1 MGAENTN
8 LVLKVYKTKNDAE
21 RDQNA
26 LHAHDAFGNDIA
38 NDNQPSGYNYFTH
51 EKYYYRIE
59 ANEPVK
65 EFYIDWDDGDDNDPK
80 GNANFSLIK
89 LENPST
95 FAVTEHIYTRDPK
108 FVGTE
113 AGRSVSDNNTVDAR
127 GFRPKLRVTGV
138 NGLKSKFYMPSGGRF
153 EGITQL
159 VNQGGLT
166 AQRATD
172 RYIVESD
179 NNATSDV
186 RNSGRI
192 PIFYPTPK
200 PPISVLRADKKL
212 VYAGINNELLV
223 GGDTYQI
230 AIDDLDIASGT
241 GTVTLDTDF
250 GGKWEIYP
258 GNKVIL
264 DLSNSDYDE
273 TVEVADVTAG
283 NVFTYS
289 TKLRTADGSAAI
301 ADVSNLTGTA
311 TVTTHRGAF
320 LSLVSNPT
328 VQSARTGVE
337 VEVTYRTT
345 GKKITVGTTANSGDR
360 GDIRTDVLSF
370 GGTTTTST
378 GVLEVLKVELL
389 DLNEATAADT
399 TTALYPGERIGL
411 KVDDINSEKVFSQY
425 KMIAEVSLGSPI
437 VSTLDKRFNVTYDA
451 TESFSRVSDHE
462 IADYYIDTG
471 HDHWMM
477 HARGGTDHIQITN
490 DEQVSDVFAD
500 FRSDV
505 LKVVGGVK
513 TTSYSF
519 VPGFEFLD
527 EDNRWLPKQVLAR
540 SQVRARPDTS
550 LYPES
555 VYPNAN
561 YSNNAK
567 INYSYL
573 THWRDEGSTFGVRT
587 FSPRTM
593 EPPTV
598 INGEDYADVNSGVNY
613 SAGYYPDRPS
623 DIVSSN
629 LLAFR
634 GNRDPNDWTP
644 LGVGKHATGY
654 NNKLW
659 GGPGST
665 SGLIMH
671 WADVNTDHRVGGQVN
686 TTSDIPTT
694 LNDIDN
700 MNYLMTC
707 SQDKFTEIYFKLNH
721 GYYIMDTAETATDG
735 STTDARYFYHS
746 TPEPYQGAAAP
757 SAVSTLTDSGNNGTK
772 KFRHQSNQVSGFYTA
787 ALSNTNYEVT
797 ISDLDADASGSSND
811 TSPVIVTVTTSTDHG
826 LRVGDEV
833 FIDCQETIT
842 GTASGGDTN
851 TLIDSGVLTQTPD
864 NYWWNAK
871 LKITAG
877 NNVGA
882 TFAVVSSDAS
892 AASIDV
898 RPELQTSDDTVDHFG
913 ENFDST
919 SVYTLTKDR
928 SECVVVQEVTSDT
941 RFKYTS
947 ERFFTDVNPG
957 TGGLVAHDKD
967 NLTGTVRGIATW
979 KPLPYID
986 KTRYEKHSY
995 DSKDTT
1001 FYTSGVFKWEEPED
1015 WIKIDPARIPDRL
1028 WPQGQF
1034 QGLHTGSDDSFS
1046 SDEGT
1051 LGINVFDHEN
1061 RWDEEFPKYG
1071 IMWVIDTNNGLATT
1085 TVDTVQEER
1094 FIDTVVEH
1102 CFISS
1107 EPHCV
1112 TVNVVDP
1119 MHVSLNSRAISQSV
1133 SYTHKG
1139 KYQIIED
1146 RMGMAEIR
1154 KIGNS
1159 GGTVTFGG
1167 VDLKDQDGSTFTR
1180 DKFHQYQRRGTP
1192 IYLDM
1197 DHKSGG
1203 STRFFGVIIEMSED
1217 HPVGLQNAKFG
1228 ITMQVSHI
1236 LQIDSSGHKLEDGFI
1251 SLGGDPLD
1259 ESSYIR

>member
-8 LVLKVYKTKNDAE
+8 LVIKVYKTKNDAE

-26 LHAHDAFGNDIA
+26 LHAHDSTGFDIA

-65 EFYIDWDDGDDNDPK
+65 EFYIDWDDGDDNDPD

-89 LENPST
+89 LDTPQT
-95 FAVTEHIYTRDPK
+95 FAITEHIYTRDPK

-113 AGRSVSDNNTVDAR
+113 DGRNVSEGNTVDTT
-127 GFRPKLRVTGV
+127 GFRPKIRVTGID
-138 NGLKSKFYMPSGGRF
+138 GLKSKFYMPSGGRF
-153 EGITQL
+153 EGITQM
-159 VNQGGLT
+159 VNEGGLT
-166 AQRATD
+166 NKRATD
-172 RYIVESD
+172 RYIIESD
-179 NNATSDV
+179 NSNSSSV
-186 RNSGRI
+186 SNSGRI

-200 PPISVLRADKKL
+200 PPISVLRADKKM
-212 VYAGINNELLV
+212 VYAGINNNLLI

-230 AIDDLDIASGT
+230 TIDDLDITSGNA
-241 GTVTLDTDF
+241 TVTLDTDF
-250 GGKWEIYP
+250 GGKWEVYP
-258 GNKVIL
+258 GNQVVL
-264 DLSNSDYDE
+264 DLSNSAYDE
-273 TVEVADVTAG
+273 VIEVGDVTSG
-283 NVFTYS
+283 NSFTYT
-289 TKLRTADGSAAI
+289 TKLRTADNSAVI
-301 ADVSNLTGTA
+301 ADVANLTGTA
-311 TVTTHRGAF
+311 TVTTHRAPL

-328 VQSARTGVE
+328 VQSARTAVQ

-345 GKKITVGTTANSGDR
+345 GKKITVGTTDNSGDR
-360 GDIRTDVLSF
+360 GDIRVDVLSF

-389 DLNEATAADT
+389 DLKEATAADT

-425 KMIAEVSLGSPI
+425 KMVAEVSLGSPI

-451 TESFSRVSDHE
+451 SESFSRVSDHE

-490 DEQVSDVFAD
+490 DHQVSDVFAD

-505 LKVVGGVK
+505 LRVVGGVK

-519 VPGFEFLD
+519 VPGLEFLD
-527 EDNRWLPKQVLAR
+527 EDNRWIPKQVLAR

-550 LYPES
+550 LYPTS

-561 YSNNAK
+561 YSSNAK

-573 THWRDEGSTFGVRT
+573 THWKDEGSTYGARNDN
-587 FSPRTM
+587 RRGM
-593 EPPTV
+593 EPPSN
-598 INGEDYADVNSGVNY
+598 INEEDYQFVEDNVNY
-613 SAGYYPDRPS
+613 SISYYPDRPS
-623 DIVSSN
+623 DILSSN
-629 LLAFR
+629 LLAYR
-634 GNRDPNDWTP
+634 GNRDPNDWVP
-644 LGVGKHATGY
+644 LGVGKHSSGY
-654 NNKLW
+654 NDKIW

-665 SGLIMH
+665 HGLIMH
-671 WADVNTDHRVGGQVN
+671 WADVNTDQRVGGQVN

-694 LNDIDN
+694 LNDVDN

-707 SQDKFTEIYFKLNH
+707 SQDKFTEVYFKLNH
-721 GYYIMDTAETATDG
+721 GYYIMDIDETATNG

-746 TPEPYQGAAAP
+746 TPEPYQGAASP

-787 ALSNTNYEVT
+787 SLSNTNLE
-797 ISDLDADASGSSND
+797 IDIADNGLDARASGDSD
-811 TSPVIVTVTTSTDHG
+811 DAPPVIVTVTTSSDHG

-842 GTASGGDTN
+842 GTASGGDKN

-898 RPELQTSDDTVDHFG
+898 VPELQSTDATADHLGEDFDATS
-913 ENFDST
+913 E
-919 SVYTLTKDR
+919 YTLTKDR
-928 SECVVVQEVTSDT
+928 SECIVVQEVTSDT
-941 RFKYTS
+941 GFKYTS
-947 ERFFTDVNPG
+947 NRFFTAA
-957 TGGLVAHDKD
+957 TTAHDKI

-979 KPLPYID
+979 RPLPYID

-1046 SDEGT
+1046 ADETTVGT
-1051 LGINVFDHEN
+1051 NFFDHQG
-1061 RWDEEFPKYG
+1061 RWDEEFNKYG

-1085 TVDTVQEER
+1085 AVDTVQEER

-1102 CFISS
+1102 CYISS

-1112 TVNVVDP
+1112 TVSVVDP
-1119 MHVSLNSRAISQSV
+1119 MHVSLNSRAITQSV

-1159 GGTVTFGG
+1159 GGTLTFGG
-1167 VDLKDQDGSTFTR
+1167 VDLKDLDGTFTR

-1203 STRFFGVIIEMSED
+1203 STRFFGVITEMSED

-1228 ITMQVSHI
+1228 ITMQTSHI
-1236 LQIDSSGHKLEDGFI
+1236 LQLDSSGHKLEDGFI

-1259 ESSYIR
+1259 ESSYVR